1 MSRPLLASDLR
12 IRGFTLLEML
22 VVLVLAAI
30 TVSVVGAGGQAYME
44 RSRYNQTVRDVSSQL
59 NKARA
64 LSVHEGRSVAVTYQP
79 DIRRLVVDGRL
90 ALEVPASLVV
100 QWEAIERN
108 SRTGKTAT
116 AVGEPIFVFNSDGGA
131 RGGRF
136 AVLRGGQGVSFRVN
150 WLLGTVEQ
158 SMVAAQS

>member
-1 MSRPLLASDLR
+1 MTRSSLMPGPR

-30 TVSVVGAGGQAYME
+30 TVAVVGAGGQAYMD
-44 RSRYNQTVRDVSSQL
+44 RSRYTQAVRDVSSQL

-64 LSVHEGRSVAVTYQP
+64 LSVQQGRSVTVTYQP
-79 DIRRLVVDGRL
+79 EIRRLVVDGQP
-90 ALEVPASLVV
+90 ALEVPGALVV

-108 SRTGKTAT
+108 ARTGKNETA
-116 AVGEPIFVFNSDGGA
+116 AGEPIFVFNSDGGA
-131 RGGRF
+131 RGGRL

>member
-1 MSRPLLASDLR
+1 M
-12 IRGFTLLEML
+12 
-22 VVLVLAAI
+22 LVLAAI
-30 TVSVVGAGGQAYME
+30 AVSVVGAGGQAYME

-64 LSVHEGRSVAVTYQP
+64 LSVQEGRSVTVTYQS

-131 RGGRF
+131 RGGRL

>member
-64 LSVHEGRSVAVTYQP
+64 LSVQEGRSVTVTYQS
-79 DIRRLVVDGRL
+79 DIRR
-90 ALEVPASLVV
+90 LVV

-116 AVGEPIFVFNSDGGA
+116 AVGEPIFVFNSDCGA
-131 RGGRF
+131 RGGRL

>member
-1 MSRPLLASDLR
+1 MSSPLQASVLR

-44 RSRYNQTVRDVSSQL
+44 RSRYNQAVRDVSSQL

-64 LSVHEGRSVAVTYQP
+64 LSVQEGRSVTVTYQP
-79 DIRRLVVDGRL
+79 EIRRLVVDGRQSL
-90 ALEVPASLVV
+90 DVPGSVV
-100 QWEAIERN
+100 VEWEAIERN
-108 SRTGKTAT
+108 SRTGKSEA

-131 RGGRF
+131 RGGRL

-150 WLLGTVEQ
+150 WLFGTVEQ
-158 SMVAAQS
+158 SPVVAQS